1 MASIRNRNNLIKEVL
16 ANCGRFICG
25 SEHIFKKILTR
36 SGIQITI
43 PFYHAVS
50 DLDIPHLK
58 HIINYKS
65 ISQFRGDLEF
75 FSSYFTFIG
84 IPELYAYLEGI
95 NSLPPNPMLITFDDG
110 LKEFHKNAMQ
120 ILEEYNA
127 PAALFINSGF
137 LDNKDMFYRHKA
149 SLLVEKISNIN
160 DKELLNRV
168 TKCLGFESGSSFN
181 NIIKE
186 ILSINYSQKKVLDK
200 LAMILGVSFDKY
212 LSHKQP
218 YLTSSDVNEIL
229 DRGFYIGAHSIDH
242 PDFNVLST
250 EQQLHQTLNSVNTVV
265 DKFDLDYKIFS
276 IPFNYSDL
284 PKEYMDAIKEKRLE
298 ISFGGFGNIES
309 KNSRNL
315 QRQNMEWERYYPVCS
330 ILVTYYFVAII
341 KNLFS
346 GLKNRIFKFHHS

>member
-1 MASIRNRNNLIKEVL
+1 MTSTRYRNNLIKIVL
-16 ANCGRFICG
+16 ANCGRHICS
-25 SEHIFKKILTR
+25 SEHIFRKILTK

-58 HIINYKS
+58 HVVNYKS
-65 ISQFRGDLEF
+65 ISQFRSDLEF
-75 FSSYFTFIG
+75 FSDNFTFIG
-84 IPELYAYLEGI
+84 IPELYAYLEGEQ
-95 NSLPPNPMLITFDDG
+95 NLPQNPMLITFDDG
-110 LKEFHKNAMQ
+110 LKEFYKNAMQ

-149 SLLVEKISNIN
+149 SLLVEKVSNIN
-160 DKELLNRV
+160 DKQTINHI
-168 TKCLGFESGSSFN
+168 TKYLKLDTGSSPN
-181 NIIKE
+181 EIVKK
-186 ILSINYSQKKVLDK
+186 ILSLNYSQKKVLDK
-200 LAMILGVSFDKY
+200 LASELGVSFDKY

-242 PDFNVLST
+242 PDFEVLST